1 MVSYKTTR
9 TIQRLLILAILVV
22 VSLGIFFVAETIVDR
37 TKNQPVDLGKEA
49 LLKTSDGYMVS
60 LSVRGPIVADEDFR
74 SYEIVISPNMRELSV
89 YEGYKKII

>member
-1 MVSYKTTR
+1 
-9 TIQRLLILAILVV
+9 
-22 VSLGIFFVAETIVDR
+22 
-37 TKNQPVDLGKEA
+37 
-49 LLKTSDGYMVS
+49 MVS